1 MQLRS
6 KKHTKREKR
15 IRIKMHFRRY
25 LTRRKTLS
33 FLEKQRRKVKHPPL
47 KAPTTSFY
55 HWPACVFYQRHFRM
69 KRSNKGLRK
78 YRSVLL
84 GLQTDK
90 SAYSN
95 IKAIM
100 SLHSSLFGRRSKKA
114 DLCETLVHVLNWAP
128 SWKCIRNNTYF
139 CIQSVF
145 QTLLQ
150 LLLHNHEWS

>member
-1 MQLRS
+1 MVVWILFCFSHLSNSFILLKALSFTMQLRS

-33 FLEKQRRKVKHPPL
+33 FLKKQRRKVKHPPL
-47 KAPTTSFY
+47 KALTTSFY

-100 SLHSSLFGRRSKKA
+100 SLHSSLFGSRSKKA
-114 DLCETLVHVLNWAP
+114 DFVWTP
-128 SWKCIRNNTYF
+128 SSRP
-139 CIQSVF
+139 
-145 QTLLQ
+145 
-150 LLLHNHEWS
+150 

>member
-1 MQLRS
+1 MGTLLFWPSYSFILLKALSFTMQLGV
-6 KKHTKREKR
+6 KKTHTKREKR

-84 GLQTDK
+84 GLQTDE

-100 SLHSSLFGRRSKKA
+100 SLTHHFLAQGVRRQIFVNPWFTSLIECLHENVS
-114 DLCETLVHVLNWAP
+114 
-128 SWKCIRNNTYF
+128 KCI
-139 CIQSVF
+139 
-145 QTLLQ
+145 
-150 LLLHNHEWS
+150 

>member
-1 MQLRS
+1 MDSLSFWPSNPFILLKSIIFHNAVARHGV
-6 KKHTKREKR
+6 KKHTKRAKR

-55 HWPACVFYQRHFRM
+55 HWPACAFYQRHFRM

-114 DLCETLVHVLNWAP
+114 DFVWTP
-128 SWKCIRNNTYF
+128 SSRP
-139 CIQSVF
+139 
-145 QTLLQ
+145 
-150 LLLHNHEWS
+150 